1 LRLDQLKKNE
11 EAIILNINADK
22 TLKSRFNSFG
32 ITKGTKISIV
42 ATTMTKETIE
52 IKVNRTKI
60 ALRVSEASKIE
71 IEKC

>member
-1 LRLDQLKKNE
+1 MKLSDLSKHD
-11 EAIILNINADK
+11 EAIILNITADK

-32 ITKGTKISIV
+32 ITKGTRVSVIT
-42 ATTMTKETIE
+42 TTMGKETLE
-52 IKVNRTKI
+52 IKVNKTKI

>member
-11 EAIILNINADK
+11 EGIIVNIDAEK

-32 ITKGTKISIV
+32 ITKGTKISVIT
-42 ATTMTKETIE
+42 TTMAKETIE

-60 ALRVSEASKIE
+60 ALRVSEAAKIE
-71 IEKC
+71 IEQC

>member
-1 LRLDQLKKNE
+1 MRLDELHKND
-11 EAIILNINADK
+11 EAIITSINADK

-32 ITKGTKISIV
+32 ITKGTKISII

-60 ALRVSEASKIE
+60 ALRISEAAKIE

>member
-1 LRLDQLKKNE
+1 MRLDQLNKNE
-11 EAIILNINADK
+11 DAIILNIDANK

-32 ITKGTKISIV
+32 ITKGTKVSV
-42 ATTMTKETIE
+42 LTTTMAKETIE

>member
-1 LRLDQLKKNE
+1 MKLAQLNTHE
-11 EAIILNINADK
+11 EGIIIKINADK

-42 ATTMTKETIE
+42 ATTMAKETME

-60 ALRVSEASKIE
+60 ALRISEASKIE

>member
-1 LRLDQLKKNE
+1 MTLDQLKKND

-32 ITKGTKISIV
+32 ITKGTKISVIT
-42 ATTMTKETIE
+42 TTMAKETLE

-60 ALRVSEASKIE
+60 ALRISEASKIE